1 MNNNVL
7 LILQYTN
14 YTIMQVKR
22 VFTGSL
28 YKDPHTVYY
37 YHINWGD
44 NGSNDGWFSLSGI
57 DYSSNIKDIIVN
69 GHR

>member
-1 MNNNVL
+1 
-7 LILQYTN
+7 
-14 YTIMQVKR
+14 MQVKR
-22 VFTGSL
+22 IFTGSL

-37 YHINWGD
+37 YHINWGN
-44 NGSNDGWFSLSGI
+44 NGSNDGWFLLSGI